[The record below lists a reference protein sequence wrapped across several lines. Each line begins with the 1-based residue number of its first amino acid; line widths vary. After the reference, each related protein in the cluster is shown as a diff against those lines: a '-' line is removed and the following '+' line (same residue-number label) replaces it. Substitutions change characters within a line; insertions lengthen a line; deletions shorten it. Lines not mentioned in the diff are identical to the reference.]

1 MMWRAAVS
9 GMLVFMKRTAAMK
22 RTVAMSALCGL
33 VLFAAACSDN
43 DTENA
48 NSTDASASSTREIA
62 SSVASEVQGSA
73 SAAASSVKAT
83 ASAAVGNV
91 QDTAYLQ
98 ALESQDISFGSTED
112 QVAAARTACDELSGD
127 TSLDATRVKIA
138 ETTGLD
144 DAQSRTLINIAVP
157 IYCTTN
163 VGKLTV
169 N

>member
-1 MMWRAAVS
+1 
-9 GMLVFMKRTAAMK
+9 MLVCMKRTAAMK

-48 NSTDASASSTREIA
+48 SSTDPSASSTREMA

-73 SAAASSVKAT
+73 SAA
-83 ASAAVGNV
+83 
-91 QDTAYLQ
+91 
-98 ALESQDISFGSTED
+98 
-112 QVAAARTACDELSGD
+112 RTACDELSGD
-127 TSLDATRVKIA
+127 ASLGATRVKIA